1 MFTWSARSL
10 KALEGIHPDLRKVA
24 DRALELTT
32 VDFVVV
38 EGCRTREQQL
48 LYYTA
53 GRSKTMHSR
62 HLHGM
67 ALDFVD
73 IKGTYK
79 LELMAAI
86 AAAFKLAA
94 AELNVPIQ
102 WGGDWH
108 TFKDTPHIEL
118 FYKRYPDPV
127 EA

>member
-10 KALEGIHPDLRKVA
+10 KALEGVHPDLRKVA
-24 DRALELTT
+24 DRALELAT
-32 VDFVVV
+32 VDFIIV

-48 LYYTA
+48 LYYTS
-53 GRSKTMHSR
+53 GKSKTMHSR
-62 HLHGM
+62 HLNGM
-67 ALDFVD
+67 AVDFVD

-79 LELMAAI
+79 YELMAAI

-94 AELNVPIQ
+94 RELDIPIQ

-118 FYKRYPDPV
+118 FYKKYPDPV